1 MAMRDPAAV
10 RRHVREPSGTLSPN
24 RRQVQSGKGGPP
36 ATAAPPDE
44 KTAAANAALKVSDAL
59 FIASLLC
66 DTCDDTPMRPDA
78 QARLK
83 IARLKI
89 ADLKTADLKTADL
102 KTALP
107 CP

>member
-10 RRHVREPSGTLSPN
+10 RRHMREPSGTLSPN
-24 RRQVQSGKGGPP
+24 RRHVQSGKGGPP
-36 ATAAPPDE
+36 ATATPPD
-44 KTAAANAALKVSDAL
+44 KTTAAANAALKVSDAL

-66 DTCDDTPMRPDA
+66 KIDDATPMRPDA

-89 ADLKTADLKTADL
+89 ASLKTTS
-102 KTALP
+102 P

>member
-36 ATAAPPDE
+36 ANATPPDE

-59 FIASLLC
+59 FIASLPC
-66 DTCDDTPMRPDA
+66 NTCYATPMQPDA

-83 IARLKI
+83 IPGLEI
-89 ADLKTADLKTADL
+89 AT
-102 KTALP
+102 
-107 CP
+107 